1 MAVLNPIKVLLS
13 DAPKD
18 GRVLQVPDF
27 PFDPSRGSH
36 TVEFDDELFID
47 SSDFRLEDSSDYF
60 GLAPGKSVGLK
71 YSHNIR
77 CDKVER
83 GDDGELIS
91 LAHLAFKL
99 TNFSSQCR

>member
-13 DAPKD
+13 DAPKE

-83 GDDGELIS
+83 GDDGELVS
-91 LAHLAFKL
+91 PTRHAFKVFNSFL
-99 TNFSSQCR
+99 